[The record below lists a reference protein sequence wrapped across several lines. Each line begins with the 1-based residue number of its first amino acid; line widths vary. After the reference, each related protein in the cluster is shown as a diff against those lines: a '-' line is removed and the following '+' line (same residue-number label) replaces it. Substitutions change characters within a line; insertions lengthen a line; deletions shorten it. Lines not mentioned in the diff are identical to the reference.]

1 MIGDERVVDLGRLWL
16 RPDGT
21 LHVVLDFTGPP
32 SAAAANEFLAARA
45 GLVGERRVPVIL
57 ELRRVPSVT
66 RWIRLRFMRRLPPVA
81 CRAVVTT
88 DSARGAFFRT
98 YELLSPSPMP
108 SRIFPTV
115 EEAEDWIAAEFGN
128 HLG

>member
-1 MIGDERVVDLGRLWL
+1 MIGDERVLDLDRLWL

-21 LHVVLDFTGPP
+21 LHVALDFAGPP
-32 SAAAANEFLAARA
+32 SAAAADGFPGGKGRP
-45 GLVGERRVPVIL
+45 RR
-57 ELRRVPSVT
+57 R
-66 RWIRLRFMRRLPPVA
+66 
-81 CRAVVTT
+81 
-88 DSARGAFFRT
+88 
-98 YELLSPSPMP
+98 ELLSPSPMP